1 MKYFALVIL
10 VLNLTTQSLFAQQGI
25 LEEDIRKEL
34 YALIEQYNEA
44 RDNKDTLLLK
54 TILTPEIDQL
64 VSSGE
69 WRTGI
74 DQAIDGM
81 MRSSAANPGSRNL
94 IVDKIRLLDQASA
107 ILDCR
112 YEIENPDGP
121 TRKMWSTFLAVF
133 TEGRWKIT
141 GIRNMLPTSTQN

>member
-1 MKYFALVIL
+1 MKNFIFIV
-10 VLNLTTQSLFAQQGI
+10 VLLFINSKPIVEQQSI
-25 LEEDIRKEL
+25 LEHEVKKQL
-34 YALIEQYNEA
+34 NALIEQYNEA

-74 DQAIDGM
+74 DQAIGGM
-81 MRSSAANPGSRNL
+81 MRSSATNPGSRKL

-107 ILDCR
+107 IVDCR
-112 YEIENPDGP
+112 YEIENLNGP
-121 TRKMWSTFLAVF
+121 TRKMWSTFLLVF

>member
-1 MKYFALVIL
+1 MKYLSLVIL
-10 VLNLTTQSLFAQQGI
+10 LLNLTTQSLFAQQGI

-44 RDNKDTLLLK
+44 RDYKDTVLLK

-74 DQAIDGM
+74 DQAIGGM
-81 MRSSAANPGSRNL
+81 MRSSATNPGSRKL

-107 ILDCR
+107 IVDCR
-112 YEIENPDGP
+112 YEIENLNGP
-121 TRKMWSTFLAVF
+121 TRKMWSTFLLVF

-141 GIRNMLPTSTQN
+141 GIRNMLPISTQN